1 MFKKTPPYQVIG
13 WVGAVGVVVTIA
25 VFSQFFAGRMNS
37 FWTAFTTTLSVA
49 TLLMFCVDI
58 YQKYTDW
65 QAGHLFPMRNATF
78 FVVGLSVVALPL
90 FGVYAAV
97 TGYSIGLFNLL
108 LIPVFLWMAVR
119 NLFYVKIDSVLLEV
133 KNGFRPARTVPL
145 FDVRQ
150 LIDND
155 SNLIVRPSEGADILL
170 LRPFFFAGVWERMV
184 ARLREVAE

>member
-13 WVGAVGVVVTIA
+13 WLNAIIVVVAIA
-25 VFSQFFAGRMNS
+25 AITQLNDGKLSS
-37 FWTAFTTTLSVA
+37 FWLGFLAVSSLA
-49 TLLMFCVDI
+49 TLLMFLVDV

-78 FVVGLSVVALPL
+78 FVVGLSIVALPL
-90 FGVYAAV
+90 LGVYAAV
-97 TGYSIGLFNLL
+97 TGYSIGAFNLL

-133 KNGFRPARTVPL
+133 KNGFRPAQTVPL

-150 LIDND
+150 LVDND
-155 SNLIVRPSEGADILL
+155 SNLVVKPTEGRDILL
-170 LRPFFFAGVWERMV
+170 LRPFFFPGVWSRMV
-184 ARLREVAE
+184 ARLREVAG